1 MNFSSQYKNIFEQKG
16 NEKKPIIK
24 WDIIW
29 INFKILERKLDEMY
43 HQSWLSG

>member
-1 MNFSSQYKNIFEQKG
+1 MNFSSQYQNIFEQKG
-16 NEKKPIIK
+16 NEKKSIIK

-43 HQSWLSG
+43 H